1 MRTLPAMSSLR
12 RIIVGI
18 PLLAGAAF
26 AVVVLATPSRTV
38 GAQFTATSF
47 RILDPNIT
55 INPSIVINPCLID
68 PSLCATSTTAEVTTT
83 TTTTAVAT
91 TTTVTTTSTTTV
103 PRSQTDRLNR
113 TGATIVAED
122 EAEADITADD
132 GGLPIAVPIA
142 AGAVLAAGAVAAVL
156 VVRSRRA

>member
-1 MRTLPAMSSLR
+1 MSSLR
-12 RIIVGI
+12 RIIVGL

-26 AVVVLATPSRTV
+26 AVALLLTPTMSAGARIPATTYRVNPS
-38 GAQFTATSF
+38 FT
-47 RILDPNIT
+47 LDPGI
-55 INPSIVINPCLID
+55 IINPCVVN
-68 PSLCATSTTAEVTTT
+68 PASCATTTASTTT
-83 TTTTAVAT
+83 TTTTIAT
-91 TTTVTTTSTTTV
+91 TL

-142 AGAVLAAGAVAAVL
+142 AGVVLAAGAVAAVL

>member
-1 MRTLPAMSSLR
+1 MSSLR
-12 RIIVGI
+12 RIIVGL

-26 AVVVLATPSRTV
+26 AVALLLTPTMSAGARIPATTYRVNPS
-38 GAQFTATSF
+38 FT
-47 RILDPNIT
+47 LDPGI
-55 INPSIVINPCLID
+55 IINPCVVN
-68 PSLCATSTTAEVTTT
+68 PASCATTTASTTTTAAPDPTTTAATTT
-83 TTTTAVAT
+83 TTTTIA
-91 TTTVTTTSTTTV
+91 TTV

-142 AGAVLAAGAVAAVL
+142 AGVVLAAGAVAAVL

>member
-1 MRTLPAMSSLR
+1 MSSLR
-12 RIIVGI
+12 RIIVGL

-26 AVVVLATPSRTV
+26 AVALLLTPTMSAGARIPATTYRVNPS
-38 GAQFTATSF
+38 FT
-47 RILDPNIT
+47 LDPGI
-55 INPSIVINPCLID
+55 IINPCVVN
-68 PSLCATSTTAEVTTT
+68 PASCATTTASTTTSAAPDPTTTAATTT
-83 TTTTAVAT
+83 TTTTIA
-91 TTTVTTTSTTTV
+91 TTV

-142 AGAVLAAGAVAAVL
+142 AGVVLAAGAVAAVL

>member
-1 MRTLPAMSSLR
+1 MSSLR
-12 RIIVGI
+12 RIIVGL

-26 AVVVLATPSRTV
+26 AVALLLTPTMSAGARIPATTYRVNPS
-38 GAQFTATSF
+38 FT
-47 RILDPNIT
+47 LDPGI
-55 INPSIVINPCLID
+55 IINPCVVN
-68 PSLCATSTTAEVTTT
+68 PASCATTTASTTTTAAPDPTTTAATTTTTTT
-83 TTTTAVAT
+83 TTTTA
-91 TTTVTTTSTTTV
+91 V

-142 AGAVLAAGAVAAVL
+142 AGVVLAAGAVAAVL

>member
-1 MRTLPAMSSLR
+1 MPSLR
-12 RIIVGI
+12 RIVVGL

-26 AVVVLATPSRTV
+26 AVALLLTPTMSAGARIPATTFRLVNPS
-38 GAQFTATSF
+38 FT
-47 RILDPNIT
+47 LDPVI
-55 INPSIVINPCLID
+55 IINPCIVN
-68 PSLCATSTTAEVTTT
+68 PASCASTTASTTTTAAPDPTTTAATTTTTTT
-83 TTTTAVAT
+83 TTTTA
-91 TTTVTTTSTTTV
+91 V

-142 AGAVLAAGAVAAVL
+142 AGVVLAAGAVAAVL

>member
-1 MRTLPAMSSLR
+1 MSSLR
-12 RIIVGI
+12 RIIVGL

-26 AVVVLATPSRTV
+26 AVALLLTPTMSAGARIPATTYRVNPS
-38 GAQFTATSF
+38 FT
-47 RILDPNIT
+47 LDPGI
-55 INPSIVINPCLID
+55 IINPCVVN
-68 PSLCATSTTAEVTTT
+68 PASCATTTASTTTTAAPDPTTTAATTT
-83 TTTTAVAT
+83 TTTTT
-91 TTTVTTTSTTTV
+91 TIATTV

-142 AGAVLAAGAVAAVL
+142 AGVVLAAGAVAAVL